1 MFKVISNFN
10 KLSNPEVVIEIN
22 DLASM
27 FEYTKCIDINS
38 LYKRAISGM
47 LNLQDF
53 GVINPEIDMITDTEY
68 RRRLIEDYDVLHFS
82 DDPLVDLSNLNNNLS
97 RVASNLNK
105 RKFVNLKNEDK
116 DKLVVKKEEENKE
129 EENKV
134 ETK

>member
-1 MFKVISNFN
+1 MFKVISNYN
-10 KLSNPEVVIEIN
+10 KLSNPEVVIETN

-38 LYKRAISGM
+38 LYKRAMSGM
-47 LNLQDF
+47 LNLQDY
-53 GVINPEIDMITDTEY
+53 GVINPDTEMITDTEY
-68 RRRLIEDYDVLHFS
+68 RRRLIEDYDILHLS

-97 RVASNLNK
+97 RVVSNLNK
-105 RKFVNLKNEDK
+105 RKFVNS
-116 DKLVVKKEEENKE
+116 KKEEENKPIIEKE